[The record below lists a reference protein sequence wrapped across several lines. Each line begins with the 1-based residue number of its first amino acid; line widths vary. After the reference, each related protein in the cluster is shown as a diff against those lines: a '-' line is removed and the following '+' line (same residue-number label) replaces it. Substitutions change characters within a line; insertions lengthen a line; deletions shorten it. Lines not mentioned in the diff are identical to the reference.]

1 MDTVTPGSPTQTQ
14 RRVRSRGARMA
25 RRLAVLLVLVGLL
38 AAGLIAFQR
47 FKANILRTVVHQIT
61 SQVPTVATASASL
74 QQWQPK
80 LDATGTLRASRGAD
94 LAAEVPGIVDAID
107 FTSGA
112 DVASGAVLLRLRP
125 NDDVAKLEQLQAA
138 ANLAEITYAR
148 DVKQLKAQA
157 VAQSTVD
164 TDAANLRSA
173 RAQVAAQQ
181 ALMDEK
187 IVRAPFA
194 GRLGIRQVDLGQY
207 LPAGTPI
214 VTLQALDPM
223 FLDFFLPQQAVG
235 AVRAGQ
241 AVTVRLDAYPGRS
254 FTGTVSAVN
263 ARIDATSRM
272 VQVRANLANPDRALL
287 PGMFA
292 TVSVDV
298 GSRQQQVTIPAT
310 AVTYNPYGS
319 VVYVVRQ
326 DGEDAAGHPK
336 LIARQQF
343 VTAGDTRGDQVA
355 IVKGLG
361 AGDVVVTAGQN
372 KLRNNQQVLVDNAVR
387 MPDNPAPTPPDE

>member
-1 MDTVTPGSPTQTQ
+1 MDTMTPGSPTQTQ

-112 DVASGAVLLRLRP
+112 DAASGAVLLRLRP

-223 FLDFFLPQQAVG
+223 FLDFFLPQQSVG

>member
-1 MDTVTPGSPTQTQ
+1 MDTLTPGPQTTT
-14 RRVRSRGARMA
+14 RPRRSRGARIAWRMA
-25 RRLAVLLVLVGLL
+25 VMLLLVGLL
-38 AAGLIAFQR
+38 AAALIGFQV
-47 FKANILRTVVHQIT
+47 FKAGILKKVIHQIT
-61 SQVPTVATASASL
+61 SQVPTIATATATATPWRRTL
-74 QQWQPK
+74 T
-80 LDATGTLRASRGAD
+80 ATGTLRASRGTD
-94 LAAEVPGIVDAID
+94 LAAEVPGIVDQID
-107 FTSGA
+107 FASGD
-112 DVASGAVLLRLRP
+112 DVQAGAVLLRLRP
-125 NDDVAKLEQLQAA
+125 NDDLARLEQLQAA
-138 ANLAEITYAR
+138 ANLAEITYTR

-223 FLDFFLPQQAVG
+223 FLDFYLPQQSVG
-235 AVRAGQ
+235 EVHTGQ
-241 AVTVRLDAYPGRS
+241 AVTVRLDAWPGRA
-254 FTGTVSAVN
+254 FAGTVSAVN
-263 ARIDATSRM
+263 ARIDAASRM
-272 VQVRANLANPDRALL
+272 VQVRATLANPDRALL
-287 PGMFA
+287 SGMFA
-292 TVSVDV
+292 TVTVDV
-298 GSRQQQVTIPAT
+298 GSKQQQVTIPAT